1 MTTFTTKNQSRKR
14 WYRLI
19 GAAIVIIILVT
30 LIILSRRDR
39 NNVSNTN
46 ASSSLST
53 SSIFSNS
60 QRDPSRSK
68 TDGKRRQYYS
78 DEMIEYEPLI
88 QLPGIHIKGQ
98 VRTVANGKLVAS
110 YLSIPYAEPPVDHQ
124 RLFRPPQLKQFNKNN
139 KNSTLEAF
147 YQPIKCYQSTFVLS
161 ITEVK
166 GLGDETKE
174 DCLFLN
180 IWTPFKEDGQ
190 NNKTTKMTG
199 RPVMVFIHGGIFQ
212 FGGIGSPELD
222 PSLLVA
228 EKDIIV
234 ITMQYR
240 LGVFGF
246 GSSVA
251 DENNDNFRSLGL
263 QDQAKA
269 LEWIHKYIRS
279 FGGDSNQVT
288 VVGHGAGAISLG
300 FHLMNKDT
308 NKYFKRAVLQ
318 GVQGIWNIGIYG
330 MNTKSV
336 PFLMEDSNCD
346 DETVSARDIRAC
358 MEKSRIQSIVFMEGQ
373 QYLIDKF
380 AIPFVPDYNPLTKQ
394 IWDQAKNMVSESRF
408 NDSLLEIMFNKWNI
422 YSPDHEILLGLN
434 SDDDYQFEKYNKITT
449 YIKFGDSSEDD
460 YEYDDETG
468 DNDSEE
474 ETEESNNNSAVDEE
488 EDDEKKPSNDTID
501 DAKNNN
507 KDDGDDNDS
516 KDEEDD
522 ETSDTSDNNENKEM
536 DNNSSSSTTTTAS
549 KAVAESNSK
558 IDNNKDEAEESN
570 DGDYETEEEEEE
582 ERRRR
587 RSLKRKQ
594 RQTLEPSKLDKDE
607 MVKLCRLVK
616 MYHVQQEQN
625 SPKGIAFGS
634 KTNHWLKG
642 LEKYTMNIWGSF
654 ATNGLAGLRMSE
666 SELSTYDSKIGSTN
680 GPVNLINV
688 GQAKDDEN
696 DGQISI
702 RTFDWKQLCPV
713 QMY

>member
-1 MTTFTTKNQSRKR
+1 
-14 WYRLI
+14 
-19 GAAIVIIILVT
+19 T

-39 NNVSNTN
+39 NNVSNG
-46 ASSSLST
+46 SSSSSS

-68 TDGKRRQYYS
+68 NDGKHRQYYS

-88 QLPGIHIKGQ
+88 QLPGIQIKGQ

-110 YLSIPYAEPPVDHQ
+110 YLSIPYAESPVDQ
-124 RLFRPPQLKQFNKNN
+124 RRFRPPQLKQYN
-139 KNSTLEAF
+139 KNSTMDAF

-180 IWTPFKEDGQ
+180 IWTPFKEDGR
-190 NNKTTKMTG
+190 NNKTIRKTG
-199 RPVMVFIHGGIFQ
+199 RPVLVFIHGGIFQ

-251 DENNDNFRSLGL
+251 DENNENFRSLGL

-269 LEWIHKYIRS
+269 LEWIQKYIKS
-279 FGGDSNQVT
+279 FGGDPNQVT

-308 NKYFKRAVLQ
+308 NKYFQRAILQ
-318 GVQGIWNIGIYG
+318 GVQGIWNIGTYG

-358 MEKSRIQSIVFMEGQ
+358 MEKSRIQSVVFMEGQ

-408 NDSLLEIMFNKWNI
+408 NDSLLETMFNKWNI
-422 YSPDHEILLGLN
+422 YSPGHDNEESEE
-434 SDDDYQFEKYNKITT
+434 SDD
-449 YIKFGDSSEDD
+449 
-460 YEYDDETG
+460 
-468 DNDSEE
+468 
-474 ETEESNNNSAVDEE
+474 NNSAGDV
-488 EDDEKKPSNDTID
+488 DDENEKKTSNETNGET
-501 DAKNNN
+501 KNNN
-507 KDDGDDNDS
+507 KDDNDS
-516 KDEEDD
+516 KE
-522 ETSDTSDNNENKEM
+522 
-536 DNNSSSSTTTTAS
+536 
-549 KAVAESNSK
+549 
-558 IDNNKDEAEESN
+558 EAEE
-570 DGDYETEEEEEE
+570 EE
-582 ERRRR
+582 
-587 RSLKRKQ
+587 
-594 RQTLEPSKLDKDE
+594 DE
-607 MVKLCRLVK
+607 
-616 MYHVQQEQN
+616 
-625 SPKGIAFGS
+625 
-634 KTNHWLKG
+634 
-642 LEKYTMNIWGSF
+642 
-654 ATNGLAGLRMSE
+654 
-666 SELSTYDSKIGSTN
+666 
-680 GPVNLINV
+680 
-688 GQAKDDEN
+688 EN
-696 DGQISI
+696 DE
-702 RTFDWKQLCPV
+702 T
-713 QMY
+713 